1 MTNATTWY
9 RIRNAAGSAEVD
21 IFDAI
26 GWYGVDAGQFA
37 RDVRALD
44 AQQIT
49 VNINS
54 PGGDVFDGVTI
65 LNALRQ
71 HPARTV
77 ANVMGLAASAAS
89 FIACGCDEVVMAEN
103 STLMIHDASGIVIG
117 NAQDMTEMA
126 AVLDQ
131 ISDNIASIYAAKA
144 GGAPENWRAV
154 MRGEKWY
161 TAQVAVDAGLADR
174 VDKGHE
180 AQTTDDDKAKASN
193 LTPKPHTLAEARAAL
208 ALIVQPSMR
217 APGTEPA
224 NLPDGITNR
233 EEGAMASDT
242 FLAGLRER
250 LGITDVASDEAAILA
265 ALDEALAEQA
275 DPAPTAGLPAGVV
288 AIETGVLDQL
298 KADASAGRQALA
310 NQQSAHRDLLITN
323 ALKAG
328 KITAAQRKQWRDALD
343 ENEAGITA
351 LLDTLAATVPVDAKA
366 VTTPEDD
373 LSADDSNY
381 DAIYNPT
388 KEA

>member
-54 PGGDVFDGVTI
+54 PGGDVFDGITI

-89 FIACGCDEVVMAEN
+89 FIACGCDEVVMAQN

-144 GGAPENWRAV
+144 GGTPENWRAV

-208 ALIVQPSMR
+208 ALIVQLSMR
-217 APGTEPA
+217 ALGTEPA

-275 DPAPTAGLPAGVV
+275 EPQTAALPAGVV
-288 AIETGVLDQL
+288 AIESGVLENL
-298 KADASAGRQALA
+298 RADAAAGRQALA

-328 KITAAQRKQWRDALD
+328 KITAAQRQQWRDALD
-343 ENEAGITA
+343 KDEAGITA
-351 LLDTLAATVPVDAKA
+351 LLDSMAAVVPVEPKA
-366 VTTPEDD
+366 VTAAEDD
-373 LSADDSNY
+373 TDTAL
-381 DAIYNPT
+381 YNQLFP
-388 KEA
+388 KGE

>member
-54 PGGDVFDGVTI
+54 PGGDVFDGITI

-89 FIACGCDEVVMAEN
+89 FIACGCDEVVMAQN

-144 GGAPENWRAV
+144 GGTPENWRAV

-275 DPAPTAGLPAGVV
+275 EPQTAALPAGVV
-288 AIETGVLDQL
+288 AIESGVLENL
-298 KADASAGRQALA
+298 RADAAAGRQALA

-343 ENEAGITA
+343 KDEAGITA
-351 LLDTLAATVPVDAKA
+351 LLDTMAASVPVDAKA
-366 VTTPEDD
+366 VTAAEDD
-373 LSADDSNY
+373 SDDALFAQY
-381 DAIYNPT
+381 YPQI

>member
-1 MTNATTWY
+1 MSSWY
-9 RIRNAAGSAEVD
+9 RIRNAADAADVD

-26 GWYGVDAGQFA
+26 GWYGVDAAQLA
-37 RDVRALD
+37 RDIRALD
-44 AQQIT
+44 AAQIT

-54 PGGDVFDGVTI
+54 PGGDVFDGITI

-71 HPARTV
+71 HPARVV

-89 FIACGCDEVVMAEN
+89 FIACGCDEVVMADN
-103 STLMIHDASGIVIG
+103 STLMIHDASGVVIG
-117 NAQDMTEMA
+117 TAEDMAEMA

-131 ISDNIASIYAAKA
+131 ISDNVASIYAAKA
-144 GGAPENWRAV
+144 GGTPENWRAV
-154 MRGEKWY
+154 MKGTKWY
-161 TAQVAVDAGLADR
+161 TAQAAVDAGLADR
-174 VDKGHE
+174 VDKGRT

-208 ALIVQPSMR
+208 ALIAQPSMR

-224 NLPDGITNR
+224 TLPDGNPNR
-233 EEGAMASDT
+233 KETDMASGT
-242 FLAGLRER
+242 FLADLRAR
-250 LGITDVASDEAAILA
+250 LGITDAAADEAVILA
-265 ALDEALAEQA
+265 ALDETLAEQA
-275 DPAPTAGLPAGVV
+275 EPQTAALPAGVV
-288 AIETGVLDQL
+288 AIESGVLENL
-298 KADASAGRQALA
+298 RADAAAGRQALA

-343 ENEAGITA
+343 KDEDGITA
-351 LLDTLAATVPVDAKA
+351 LLDSMAASVPVDAKA
-366 VTTPEDD
+366 VTAPEDD

-381 DAIYNPT
+381 DAIYNSK